1 MKFGRFLQ
9 LVAMLMAAESAFS
22 SVITSVES
30 GTINNQSYI
39 DVGFSGE
46 LPATTTFNLSSPPR
60 IIVDMEGVTA
70 SMVDRKLTTESPLIP
85 NFELISSGHEAR
97 LVGKLKHPAS
107 LTEQRLENSIRFFFS
122 KTTPEEVNGHA
133 TSPTATP
140 DALSVSNLS
149 FHRYGENNG
158 KILLSF
164 NRYADALSVSGTS
177 SIDGSYQLTIPGVQ
191 VQEAIAGGFDVSDF
205 GTVVDQV
212 HLKSNA
218 NNTVINVV
226 PAVDA
231 SLTHDWSLDG
241 KELTLLLTRKKSFD
255 EVEYV
260 GERVSMNLQD
270 VEVRDAL
277 QILADQKQLNLVA
290 SDQVT
295 QRISI
300 RLDDVPWD
308 QAMDTI
314 LTTTGLDKRL
324 INNVLMIAPTESLAD
339 FERSKLKA
347 AEDLAD
353 LMPLHTTVIELK
365 YANAQEVAAMLASD
379 NEEGVLSSRGS
390 ISIVKQL
397 NALMLKDTAASI
409 RDVKELISLIDK
421 PVKQVF
427 IEARLVAI
435 DSNRKDELGVAWSG
449 GGYTSDGKNSAYL
462 GGRGIKNFYE
472 EGDPVAL
479 SDGTLSPIK
488 KTTFDGKNPFLDFGV
503 TGTGSSGLAL
513 AFANDNLMLNLEI
526 SALISDGGGSI
537 ISEPTVITTNNTEAR
552 ILKGKKIP
560 YEINEGNGSK
570 SINFQEAVLSLAVTP
585 QIIPD
590 DKLLLKVV
598 ITNNDTTS
606 TTKTGVPIIDANE
619 LVSNILIE
627 DGSTVV
633 LGGIRRT
640 AESSGEQKVPFLGDI
655 PTIGRLFRK
664 DTESF
669 ESQELLI
676 LITPRIV
683 DDEAMKAM
691 AAARYR

>member
-85 NFELISSGHEAR
+85 NFELISSAHEAR

-122 KTTPEEVNGHA
+122 KSTPEEVNRHA

-164 NRYADALSVSGTS
+164 NRYPDALSVSEAS

-191 VQEAIAGGFDVSDF
+191 VQEGIAGGFDVSDF
-205 GTVVDQV
+205 GTVVDQI

-218 NNTVINVV
+218 DNTVINVV

-241 KELTLLLTRKKSFD
+241 KELILLLTQKKSFD
-255 EVEYV
+255 EVDYV

-324 INNVLMIAPTESLAD
+324 VNNVLMIAPTESLAD
-339 FERSKLKA
+339 LERSKLKA

-365 YANAQEVAAMLASD
+365 YANAQEVAAMLESGD
-379 NEEGVLSSRGS
+379 EEGVLSSRGS

-449 GGYTSDGKNSAYL
+449 GRYHLGGSDQIL
-462 GGRGIKNFYE
+462 VGGRGSNFNYK
-472 EGDPVAL
+472 EGDTVL
-479 SDGTLSPIK
+479 SGDQFNRQG
-488 KTTFDGKNPFLDFGV
+488 KTSFTGKNPFLDFGV
-503 TGTGSSGLAL
+503 KGAGSSGLAL

-560 YEINEGNGSK
+560 YEKTEGNGSK
-570 SINFQEAVLSLAVTP
+570 SVEFQEAVLSLAVTP

-598 ITNNDTTS
+598 ITNNDTTT

-640 AESSGEQKVPFLGDI
+640 AETSGQQKVPLLGDI
-655 PTIGRLFRK
+655 PGVGRLFRQDK
-664 DTESF
+664 ESF